1 MTSALRIALVY
12 PDLLGTYGDRGNA
25 LVLEHR
31 ARARGIDATI
41 VEVAA
46 GTPLPDSCDIY
57 LLGGGED
64 APQVAAA
71 EGLRASRAA
80 LTRALDGGAA
90 LLAVC
95 AGFQL
100 LGHHYAAAGGQSMEG
115 LALVDLHTTPGP
127 DRLIGEVLVE
137 PDPSTGLP
145 TVTGFEN
152 HGGRTHLGPAER
164 PLGRVTRGGGNGDGT
179 DGVLHGGIVGT
190 YLHGPVLPRN
200 PALADHLLAH
210 VTGGALTPID
220 EPIVDRYR
228 AERLSF
234 ASLTGSARRR
244 AERRLHRG

>member
-25 LVLEHR
+25 LVLAHR
-31 ARARGIDATI
+31 ARARGIDATVLE
-41 VEVAA
+41 VEA
-46 GTPLPDSCDIY
+46 GTALPASCDLY

-71 EGLRASRAA
+71 DGLRASRAA
-80 LTRALDGGAA
+80 LEQALDAGAA

-100 LGHHYAAAGGQSMEG
+100 IGHHYAAAGGRRMEG
-115 LALVDLHTTPGP
+115 LGLVDLHTTAGP
-127 DRLIGEVLVE
+127 DRLIGEVLVA
-137 PDPSTGLP
+137 PDPATGLP
-145 TVTGFEN
+145 TITGFEN
-152 HGGRTHLGPAER
+152 HGGRTHLGPDTR
-164 PLGRVTRGGGNGDGT
+164 PLGRVLHGGGNGDGT
-179 DGVLHGGIVGT
+179 DGVLAGGIVGT

-210 VTGGALTPID
+210 VTGAALAPLD
-220 EPIVDRYR
+220 EAVVERYR
-228 AERLSF
+228 AERLGF

>member
-25 LVLEHR
+25 LVLAHR
-31 ARARGIDATI
+31 ARARGIGADI
-41 VEVAA
+41 VEVPA
-46 GTPLPDSCDIY
+46 GSPLPDACDIY

-71 EGLRASRAA
+71 EGLRAGRAA
-80 LTRALDGGAA
+80 LVRALDAGAA

-100 LGHHYAAAGGQSMEG
+100 VGHHYAAAGGRTMEG
-115 LALVDLHTTPGP
+115 LGLVDLHTVPGP
-127 DRLIGEVLVE
+127 DRIIGEVLVE
-137 PDPSTGLP
+137 PDPATGLP
-145 TVTGFEN
+145 TITGFEN
-152 HGGRTHLGPAER
+152 HGGRTHLGPDAR
-164 PLGRVTRGGGNGDGT
+164 PLGRVLRGGGNGDGT
-179 DGVLHGGIVGT
+179 DGVLAGGIVGT

-210 VTGGALTPID
+210 VTGAALGPID

-234 ASLTGSARRR
+234 ATLTGPARRR

>member
-25 LVLEHR
+25 LVLAHR
-31 ARARGIDATI
+31 ARARGLDATI

-71 EGLRASRAA
+71 EGLRASRTA

-100 LGHHYAAAGGQSMEG
+100 LGHHYAAAGGRSMEG
-115 LALVDLHTTPGP
+115 LALVDLHTTPGS
-127 DRLIGEVLVE
+127 DRLIGEVLVD
-137 PDPSTGLP
+137 PDPTTGLP
-145 TVTGFEN
+145 TITGFEN

-164 PLGRVTRGGGNGDGT
+164 PLGRVLRGGGNGDGT
-179 DGVLHGGIVGT
+179 DGVLAGGIVGT

-210 VTGGALTPID
+210 VTGGALAAID

>member
-25 LVLEHR
+25 LVLAHR
-31 ARARGIDATI
+31 ARARGIDATVLE
-41 VEVAA
+41 VEA
-46 GTPLPDSCDIY
+46 GTALPASCDLY

-71 EGLRASRAA
+71 DGLRASRAA
-80 LTRALDGGAA
+80 LEQALDAGAA

-100 LGHHYAAAGGQSMEG
+100 IGHHYAAAGGRRMEG
-115 LALVDLHTTPGP
+115 LGLVDLHTTAGP
-127 DRLIGEVLVE
+127 DRLIGEVLVA
-137 PDPSTGLP
+137 PDPATGLP
-145 TVTGFEN
+145 TITGFEN
-152 HGGRTHLGPAER
+152 HGGRTHLGPDTR
-164 PLGRVTRGGGNGDGT
+164 PLGRVLHGGGNGDGT
-179 DGVLHGGIVGT
+179 DGVLAGGIVGT

-200 PALADHLLAH
+200 PALADHLIAH
-210 VTGGALTPID
+210 VVGAALAPID